1 MTINLSHN
9 SMAWLKSLS
18 VRTGLADA
26 AGLARASPVTWHA
39 VGGEMTY
46 DGLTHVG
53 HLEVSWQRSGCFF
66 TWFLIL

>member
-1 MTINLSHN
+1 MIINLSHN
-9 SMAWLKSLS
+9 SMAWLKSPS

-26 AGLARASPVTWHA
+26 AGLAHASPVTWH

-53 HLEVSWQRSGCFF
+53 HLEVS
-66 TWFLIL
+66 